1 MSSPS
6 DSDGLTSAGGESKEQ
21 LMRLI
26 ENVKDYAIF
35 MLDPRG
41 HVTTWNQ
48 GAERLKG
55 YTAEEIIGKHFSRF
69 YPADAIAQ
77 GKPDFELRQAMAAGY
92 VEDESW
98 RIRKDGTRFWANVV
112 ITALFDKE
120 RKLLGFGK
128 ITRDLTERKKMEALR
143 EADRR
148 KNEFLALL
156 GHELRTPLAAL
167 HSALNVMALPE
178 ASEQDIQE
186 VRKIAERQVQQMT
199 RLTDDLLDTVRI
211 SQGKMELRKK
221 VIDVAEFIERA
232 VDSSRSSVEGR
243 QHQLTVSIPMRPL
256 LIKGDPTRMEQVVTN
271 LLNNATKYTETGGQ
285 IRVNAE
291 KVGTQVVIKFRD
303 SGIGI
308 DPEALPYIFDLFVQP
323 VRRVDRSGAGLGLGL
338 ALVKKIVDL
347 HGGTVEA
354 SSAGVGQGSEF
365 VVCLPCVRQTQ
376 IQTESNVNLEPQ
388 GAETPAMRI
397 LVADDNVDSADCL
410 ARLLKIAGHELR
422 VAYDGLTALAL
433 ATNFQP
439 KVILL
444 DIGLPGLSG
453 YEVAQRIRQN
463 SETKNATL
471 VAITGWGQP
480 EDQERSREAGFDHHL
495 LKPVNPE
502 SLQQLLASIL
512 RLAD

>member
-92 VEDESW
+92 VEDEGW

-199 RLTDDLLDTVRI
+199 RLMDDLLDTARI

-221 VIDVAEFIERA
+221 VRA
-232 VDSSRSSVEGR
+232 NLQRGRMASLPRKWMPSARCASAAWSSGNVR
-243 QHQLTVSIPMRPL
+243 
-256 LIKGDPTRMEQVVTN
+256 
-271 LLNNATKYTETGGQ
+271 ATW
-285 IRVNAE
+285 I
-291 KVGTQVVIKFRD
+291 
-303 SGIGI
+303 
-308 DPEALPYIFDLFVQP
+308 
-323 VRRVDRSGAGLGLGL
+323 
-338 ALVKKIVDL
+338 
-347 HGGTVEA
+347 
-354 SSAGVGQGSEF
+354 
-365 VVCLPCVRQTQ
+365 
-376 IQTESNVNLEPQ
+376 SN
-388 GAETPAMRI
+388 G
-397 LVADDNVDSADCL
+397 
-410 ARLLKIAGHELR
+410 
-422 VAYDGLTALAL
+422 
-433 ATNFQP
+433 
-439 KVILL
+439 
-444 DIGLPGLSG
+444 
-453 YEVAQRIRQN
+453 
-463 SETKNATL
+463 
-471 VAITGWGQP
+471 
-480 EDQERSREAGFDHHL
+480 
-495 LKPVNPE
+495 PE
-502 SLQQLLASIL
+502 SIRRLSLSVASWPGITS
-512 RLAD
+512 

>member
-92 VEDESW
+92 VEDEGW

-156 GHELRTPLAAL
+156 GHELRNPLAAL
-167 HSALNVMALPE
+167 HSALNVMTLPE

-199 RLTDDLLDTVRI
+199 RLMDDLLDTARI

-221 VIDVAEFIERA
+221 VIDVAEVIERA
-232 VDSSRSSVEGR
+232 VE
-243 QHQLTVSIPMRPL
+243 
-256 LIKGDPTRMEQVVTN
+256 
-271 LLNNATKYTETGGQ
+271 
-285 IRVNAE
+285 
-291 KVGTQVVIKFRD
+291 
-303 SGIGI
+303 
-308 DPEALPYIFDLFVQP
+308 
-323 VRRVDRSGAGLGLGL
+323 
-338 ALVKKIVDL
+338 
-347 HGGTVEA
+347 
-354 SSAGVGQGSEF
+354 
-365 VVCLPCVRQTQ
+365 
-376 IQTESNVNLEPQ
+376 
-388 GAETPAMRI
+388 
-397 LVADDNVDSADCL
+397 
-410 ARLLKIAGHELR
+410 
-422 VAYDGLTALAL
+422 
-433 ATNFQP
+433 
-439 KVILL
+439 
-444 DIGLPGLSG
+444 
-453 YEVAQRIRQN
+453 
-463 SETKNATL
+463 
-471 VAITGWGQP
+471 
-480 EDQERSREAGFDHHL
+480 
-495 LKPVNPE
+495 
-502 SLQQLLASIL
+502 
-512 RLAD
+512 

>member
-1 MSSPS
+1 MSRPS
-6 DSDGLTSAGGESKEQ
+6 DSEGLTSAGGESKEQ
-21 LMRLI
+21 LLRLI

-48 GAERLKG
+48 GAKRLKR
-55 YTAEEIIGKHFSRF
+55 YTAEEIIGKHFSCF
-69 YPADAIAQ
+69 YPADAIAR
-77 GKPDFELRQAMAAGY
+77 GKPEWELQQAIEAGY
-92 VEDESW
+92 IEDEGW
-98 RIRKDGTRFWANVV
+98 RVRKDGTRFWANVV

-120 RKLLGFGK
+120 RNLLGFGK

-143 EADRR
+143 EADRQ
-148 KNEFLALL
+148 KDEFLALL

-199 RLTDDLLDTVRI
+199 RLMDDLLDTARI

-221 VIDVAEFIERA
+221 VIDVAEVIERA
-232 VDSSRSSVEGR
+232 VDSCRSSVEGR

-256 LIKGDPTRMEQVVTN
+256 LIKGDATRMEQVVTN

-291 KVGTQVVIKFRD
+291 EVGTQVVIKIRD
-303 SGIGI
+303 AGIGI
-308 DPEALPYIFDLFVQP
+308 DPEALPYIFDRFVQP
-323 VRRVDRSGAGLGLGL
+323 VRRVDRSEGGLGLGL
-338 ALVKKIVDL
+338 ALVKKIVEL

-376 IQTESNVNLEPQ
+376 I
-388 GAETPAMRI
+388 
-397 LVADDNVDSADCL
+397 
-410 ARLLKIAGHELR
+410 
-422 VAYDGLTALAL
+422 
-433 ATNFQP
+433 
-439 KVILL
+439 
-444 DIGLPGLSG
+444 
-453 YEVAQRIRQN
+453 
-463 SETKNATL
+463 
-471 VAITGWGQP
+471 
-480 EDQERSREAGFDHHL
+480 
-495 LKPVNPE
+495 
-502 SLQQLLASIL
+502 
-512 RLAD
+512 

>member
-1 MSSPS
+1 M
-6 DSDGLTSAGGESKEQ
+6 EQ
-21 LMRLI
+21 L
-26 ENVKDYAIF
+26 
-35 MLDPRG
+35 
-41 HVTTWNQ
+41 
-48 GAERLKG
+48 
-55 YTAEEIIGKHFSRF
+55 
-69 YPADAIAQ
+69 
-77 GKPDFELRQAMAAGY
+77 
-92 VEDESW
+92 
-98 RIRKDGTRFWANVV
+98 
-112 ITALFDKE
+112 
-120 RKLLGFGK
+120 
-128 ITRDLTERKKMEALR
+128 
-143 EADRR
+143 
-148 KNEFLALL
+148 
-156 GHELRTPLAAL
+156 
-167 HSALNVMALPE
+167 
-178 ASEQDIQE
+178 
-186 VRKIAERQVQQMT
+186 
-199 RLTDDLLDTVRI
+199 
-211 SQGKMELRKK
+211 
-221 VIDVAEFIERA
+221 
-232 VDSSRSSVEGR
+232 
-243 QHQLTVSIPMRPL
+243 
-256 LIKGDPTRMEQVVTN
+256 VTN

-291 KVGTQVVIKFRD
+291 KVGTEVIIKIRD

-347 HGGTVEA
+347 HGGSVEA

-376 IQTESNVNLEPQ
+376 IQTESNVNLEAQ
-388 GAETPAMRI
+388 GVETPAMRI

-422 VAYDGLTALAL
+422 VAYDGPTALAL

-502 SLQQLLASIL
+502 SLQQLLASIQC
-512 RLAD
+512 LAD

>member
-92 VEDESW
+92 VEDEGW

-199 RLTDDLLDTVRI
+199 RLMDDLLDTARI

-291 KVGTQVVIKFRD
+291 KVGTQVVIKIRD

-376 IQTESNVNLEPQ
+376 IQTESNVNLEAQ
-388 GAETPAMRI
+388 GAETPMRI

-422 VAYDGLTALAL
+422 VAYDGPTALAL